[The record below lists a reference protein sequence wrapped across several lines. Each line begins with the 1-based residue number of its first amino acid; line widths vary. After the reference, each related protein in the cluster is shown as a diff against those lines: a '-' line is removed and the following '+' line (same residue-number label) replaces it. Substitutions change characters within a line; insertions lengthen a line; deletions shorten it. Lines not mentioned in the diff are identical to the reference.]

1 MTNSRQ
7 KGARAE
13 RQLAKELRKYGYED
27 ARRGQQFSGANGDPD
42 VVGMSDKIHI
52 ECKCTDAGHG
62 KLYEW
67 LDQSKND
74 AREGEIPVVMH
85 KRQSQKVR
93 GKQWLVTLELND
105 FIGIWRKAYGKE
117 DTIQENL

>member
-27 ARRGQQFSGANGDPD
+27 ARRGQQFCGKNGDAD

-52 ECKCTDAGHG
+52 EAKCTDVGHG

-67 LDQSKND
+67 IEQSTRD
-74 AREGEIPVVMH
+74 AREGEVPVVMH

-93 GKQWLVTLELND
+93 GKQWLVTLELNE
-105 FIGIWRKAYGKE
+105 FIEIWRKAYE
-117 DTIQENL
+117 